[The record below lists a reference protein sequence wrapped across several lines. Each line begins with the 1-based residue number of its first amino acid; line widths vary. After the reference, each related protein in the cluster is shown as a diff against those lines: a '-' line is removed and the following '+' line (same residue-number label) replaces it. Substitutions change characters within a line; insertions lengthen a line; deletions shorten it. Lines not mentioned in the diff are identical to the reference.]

1 MTDIE
6 PSAWVKQLFGSS
18 VPGSHLVIICLGSY
32 LLGCIST
39 GYYLVRVR
47 LRQDLRGLGSG
58 STGAKNVGRV
68 MGKTGYVL
76 TLICDIVKGA
86 FAVWLVQFI
95 SGDPRLAALAMLSVV
110 LGHIWPIQL
119 AFHGGKGM
127 ATSLGAMLL
136 FDVRLTFLSIGV
148 LLGLLCLLRR
158 TVLSGLIA
166 FTLVPLL
173 AKLVLERETWE
184 VTALSL
190 LAGMVLVA
198 HRKNLIDE
206 IAHLAGRRSVEPDPD
221 ESFK

>member
-1 MTDIE
+1 MTDLE

-18 VPGSHLVIICLGSY
+18 VPGSHLVIIFLGSY

-39 GYYLVRVR
+39 GYYLVRFR
-47 LRQDLRGLGSG
+47 LRQDLRSLGSG
-58 STGAKNVGRV
+58 STGAKNVGRF
-68 MGKTGYVL
+68 MGKGAYAL
-76 TLICDIVKGA
+76 TLIFDIGKGA
-86 FAVWLVQFI
+86 LAVWLVQVI
-95 SGDPRLAALAMLSVV
+95 TGDVRLAALAMLSVV

-127 ATSLGAMLL
+127 ATSLGALL
-136 FDVRLTFLSIGV
+136 FFDVRLTFLSIGV
-148 LLGLLCLLRR
+148 LLGLLCVSRR

-173 AKLVLERETWE
+173 AKLLFERETWE